1 MKNRSF
7 YILITAMVL
16 LSIMAVL
23 LIFFLFN
30 ADQKFEGSIM
40 VKENGITETLIPVR
54 DLVLSPGVEK
64 DYDVKLICDASGSYF
79 VRIDF
84 QEKADGDGGM
94 KEFVDV
100 IVEFDGKEVYQ
111 GRLTELIDEGFV
123 IDTEHELKAKDPVD
137 VTFRYIMPMEIGN
150 EAQGTYA
157 YFDVHIVIEKS

>member
-16 LSIMAVL
+16 LCIMATL
-23 LIFFLFN
+23 LIFFIYN

-54 DLVLSPGVEK
+54 DLVLSPGVSK
-64 DYDVKLICDASGSYF
+64 DYDVKLICDASGSYH

-84 QEKADGDGGM
+84 REKTDGGM

-100 IVEFDGKEVYQ
+100 VVEFDGKEVYS

-123 IDTEHELKAKDPVD
+123 IETEHELKAKDPVN
-137 VTFRYIMPMEIGN
+137 VTFRYTMPLETGN

-157 YFDVHIVIEKS
+157 YFDVHIAIEKS